1 MPKHL
6 MVEAAQTMFDNGMIE
21 IRDHDCKMLIEQLG
35 NFIEFKNEYTNRS
48 KFK

>member
-1 MPKHL
+1 

-21 IRDHDCKMLIEQLG
+21 IWDNDCKQLIEQLS
-35 NFIEFKNEYTNRS
+35 NFVEFKNEYTNTS

>member
-1 MPKHL
+1 

-21 IRDHDCKMLIEQLG
+21 IWDQNCKMLIDQLG
-35 NFIEFKNEYTNRS
+35 NFVEFKNEYTNRS